1 MIGRQARPAPHPKPM
16 VARLDPAPDARRLLP
31 ALAAGI
37 TSALIFAPWALGFSA
52 SHAAI
57 AGHIAFAMGI
67 APIAILI
74 TSLAPAA
81 ITTMIAGAWLT
92 VSPWV
97 LGYASRGLAAWSIDV
112 CAGIVLIA
120 VGALAL
126 RLLAEPSRGVVD
138 AQIGAT

>member
-1 MIGRQARPAPHPKPM
+1 MSRRPA
-16 VARLDPAPDARRLLP
+16 VPDARQLLP

-37 TSALIFAPWALGFSA
+37 TSVLVFAPWVLGFSA

-81 ITTMIAGAWLT
+81 VTTMVAGAWLAA
-92 VSPWV
+92 SPWA
-97 LGYASRGLAAWSIDV
+97 LGYATRGIAAWSVDV
-112 CAGIVLIA
+112 CAGIALIA
-120 VGALAL
+120 LAAVALAL
-126 RLLAEPSRGVVD
+126 KAEPAPDVAPAR
-138 AQIGAT
+138 IGRS